1 MKKKP
6 VNDISASVRA
16 RLLNLARSTGRDF
29 LELTIRYTVER
40 FLARLAES
48 EHRERFILKGA
59 MLYIPWKLDDKRTT
73 MDLDL
78 LGFGSPDMENLRM
91 VFQQICDT
99 EIEDYGLIFNKESVT
114 ITQIREE
121 SVYDGVRIVVRVTL
135 GPMPIRLQVDVG
147 FGDQIVPP
155 PQSAEFPALLAEHG
169 PVIRSYS
176 PETVIAEKFNAM
188 IVLGIANSRMKD
200 YFDIWMLSRNFT
212 IEADILRE
220 AIRQTF
226 SKRHTELPQNEPIAL
241 SEDFFSNESKKS
253 QWKGFIRKQRRLD
266 SAPSLT
272 EIIEVLKTFLLPIVS
287 EINTE
292 VLTVETWSPE
302 QGWTLKQ

>member
-6 VNDISASVRA
+6 VKDVSASVRA
-16 RLLNLARSTGRDF
+16 RLLNLARSAGRDF
-29 LELTIRYTVER
+29 QELTIRYTVER

-48 EHRERFILKGA
+48 EHRDRFILKGA

-78 LGFGSPDMENLRM
+78 LGFGSPDMKNLRM
-91 VFQQICDT
+91 VFQQICGT
-99 EIEDYGLIFNKESVT
+99 EIEDDGLMFNKESVT
-114 ITQIREE
+114 VTQIREE
-121 SVYDGVRIVVRVTL
+121 SVYDGVRIIVRVTL
-135 GPMPIRLQVDVG
+135 GSMPIRLQVDVG
-147 FGDQIVPP
+147 FGDQIIPT
-155 PQSAEFPALLAEHG
+155 PQTVEFPALLAEHG

-188 IVLGIANSRMKD
+188 IVLGMANSRMKD

-212 IEADILRE
+212 VEAEVLRE
-220 AIRQTF
+220 AIKQTF
-226 SKRHTELPQNEPIAL
+226 SKRRTELPQNEPVAL
-241 SEDFFSNESKKS
+241 SGDFFSNESKQS

-266 SAPSLT
+266 SAPGLT
-272 EIIEVLKTFLLPIVS
+272 EIIEVLRTFLLPIVS
-287 EINTE
+287 EIDTDT
-292 VLTVETWSPE
+292 LSVETWSPE

>member
-6 VNDISASVRA
+6 VKDVSASVRA
-16 RLLNLARSTGRDF
+16 RLLNLARSAGRDF
-29 LELTIRYTVER
+29 QELTIRYTVER

-48 EHRERFILKGA
+48 EHRDQFILKGA

-99 EIEDYGLIFNKESVT
+99 EIEDDGLMFNKESVT
-114 ITQIREE
+114 VTQIREE
-121 SVYDGVRIVVRVTL
+121 SVYDGVRIIVRVTL
-135 GPMPIRLQVDVG
+135 GSMPIRLQVDVG
-147 FGDQIVPP
+147 FGDQIVPA

-169 PVIRSYS
+169 PIIRSYS
-176 PETVIAEKFNAM
+176 PEMVIAEKFNAM
-188 IVLGIANSRMKD
+188 IVLGMANSRMKD

-212 IEADILRE
+212 IEAEVLRE
-220 AIRQTF
+220 AIKQTF
-226 SKRHTELPQNEPIAL
+226 SKRRTEFPQNEPIAL
-241 SEDFFSNESKKS
+241 SEDFYSNESKQN

-266 SAPSLT
+266 SAPGLT
-272 EIIEVLKTFLLPIVS
+272 EIIKVLRTFLLPIVS
-287 EINTE
+287 EIDTDT
-292 VLTVETWSPE
+292 LTVETWSPE
-302 QGWTLKQ
+302 QGWIEKQ